1 MAYPDYE
8 FTPPSSSLSIP
19 FSHWKR
25 SRLLKNSNNIQY
37 EVVKYN
43 KTKTNS
49 LELNETEWKYKKQK
63 PIHSHTQG
71 PIETL

>member
-8 FTPPSSSLSIP
+8 FTPRSSSLSIP

-25 SRLLKNSNNIQY
+25 NRLLRNSNNIQY
-37 EVVKYN
+37 EIVKYN

-49 LELNETEWKYKKQK
+49 LELNETE
-63 PIHSHTQG
+63 
-71 PIETL
+71 